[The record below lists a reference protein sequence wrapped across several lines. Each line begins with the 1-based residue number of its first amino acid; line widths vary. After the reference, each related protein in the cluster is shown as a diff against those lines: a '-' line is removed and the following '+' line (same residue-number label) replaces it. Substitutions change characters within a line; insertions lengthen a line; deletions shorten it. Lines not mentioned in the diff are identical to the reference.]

1 MKPRTVLNP
10 ERLIDFR
17 VHLSAD
23 LVRQLKIHQLK
34 YAFTEK
40 ADALTDILTRFF
52 LAERMAGRE

>member
-17 VHLSAD
+17 VKISAD

-34 YAFTEK
+34 YAFTDK
-40 ADALTDILTRFF
+40 AEALTDILTRFF